1 MKTGKETRR
10 VITIAAAEILLA
22 LAFILYSSFTSG
34 NRNPLSD
41 ERLDDSM
48 RQALHTLKRLDS
60 AGMLYEMDVTFD
72 YYSDSMRKIAS
83 EENYIGH
90 EHGYEICRAKR
101 IQCGR
106 TSPRVLH

>member
-1 MKTGKETRR
+1 MKAAKETRR
-10 VITIAAAEILLA
+10 IITIAAAIILLA

-48 RQALHTLKRLDS
+48 RQALHTLNRLDS

-90 EHGYEICRAKR
+90 EHGCTA
-101 IQCGR
+101 
-106 TSPRVLH
+106 

>member
-10 VITIAAAEILLA
+10 VITIAAAVILLA

-48 RQALHTLKRLDS
+48 RQALHTLNVWIPQACFTKW
-60 AGMLYEMDVTFD
+60 MLHLIIT
-72 YYSDSMRKIAS
+72 AT
-83 EENYIGH
+83 
-90 EHGYEICRAKR
+90 A
-101 IQCGR
+101 CGK
-106 TSPRVLH
+106 